1 MPNKV
6 VMITGCSSGIGRAL
20 AEEFHR
26 RRYRVIATARRIE
39 SLDTLRDQ
47 GIGTERLD
55 VTDRQ
60 EASRVMRDI
69 LGRERRIDILVNN
82 AGYGLFGPAIDLP
95 HEELVS
101 QFHTNVFA
109 PLNLIRLIAPA
120 MRSQGGGIIVNIGS
134 ISGIV
139 ATPFAGAYCAS
150 KAALHSLTDAL
161 RMELAPYGIRVV
173 SVQPGGI
180 ESDFGRNSKRS
191 AERIMKSDSWYDS
204 LRGSILARTQLSQVG
219 ATKADVFA
227 RRLVQLIDTGNSP
240 AIVRIGY
247 RSFSLPFLKSV
258 IPSAWL
264 DLIFRKRFGIDGIL
278 K

>member
-1 MPNKV
+1 MSKKV
-6 VMITGCSSGIGRAL
+6 VVITGCSSGIGRAL
-20 AEEFHR
+20 SEEFHR
-26 RRYRVIATARRIE
+26 RGFRVIATARRIE
-39 SLDTLRDQ
+39 SLEGLRKQ
-47 GIGTERLD
+47 GIGTETLD

-69 LGRERRIDILVNN
+69 LGREGRIDILVNN
-82 AGYGLFGPAIDLP
+82 AGYGLFGPAVDLP

-120 MRSQGGGIIVNIGS
+120 MRSQGGGMIVNIGS

-139 ATPFAGAYCAS
+139 TTPFAGAYCAS

-180 ESDFGRNSKRS
+180 VSEFGKNSRQS
-191 AERIMKSDSWYDS
+191 AERIVKTDSWYES
-204 LRGSILARTQLSQVG
+204 LKDSILSRAQLSQVG
-219 ATKADVFA
+219 ATSAEEIA
-227 RRLVQLIDTGNSP
+227 RKLVALIESGNPP
-240 AIVRIGY
+240 AIVRIGR
-247 RSFSLPFLKSV
+247 RSFSLPFLKSAL
-258 IPSAWL
+258 PATLL
-264 DLIFRKRFGIDGIL
+264 DSIFRKRFGL
-278 K
+278 NKLTQ